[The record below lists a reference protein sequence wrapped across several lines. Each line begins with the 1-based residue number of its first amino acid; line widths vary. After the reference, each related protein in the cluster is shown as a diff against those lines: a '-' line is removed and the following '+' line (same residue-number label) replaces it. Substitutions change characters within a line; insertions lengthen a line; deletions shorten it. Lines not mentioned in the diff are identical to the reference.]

1 MKKQLYQKIWKCT
14 SLTQSIKKTNWN
26 IRNDPWTRHTLSSKI
41 EKEPQTQ
48 VRVNK
53 TFSKC
58 FKTTVGILQCDAL
71 SALLFRLFLAISLK
85 NQDVNE
91 EILSQPKY
99 ADYITYGDIYRNNY
113 NSNYNNSNKKKWSD
127 RDAEK
132 KIIYA

>member
-1 MKKQLYQKIWKCT
+1 MPTHEPL
-14 SLTQSIKKTNWN
+14 
-26 IRNDPWTRHTLSSKI
+26 
-41 EKEPQTQ
+41 PQTQ

-99 ADYITYGDIYRNNY
+99 GDIYRNNY
-113 NSNYNNSNKKKWSD
+113 NSNYSNSIRKKWSD

>member
-1 MKKQLYQKIWKCT
+1 MYLLNAIN
-14 SLTQSIKKTNWN
+14 KKTNWN
-26 IRNDPWTRHTLSSKI
+26 IRNDPWSSHTLSSKI

-91 EILSQPKY
+91 EIQQPKY
-99 ADYITYGDIYRNNY
+99 ADYITYGNI
-113 NSNYNNSNKKKWSD
+113 
-127 RDAEK
+127 
-132 KIIYA
+132 